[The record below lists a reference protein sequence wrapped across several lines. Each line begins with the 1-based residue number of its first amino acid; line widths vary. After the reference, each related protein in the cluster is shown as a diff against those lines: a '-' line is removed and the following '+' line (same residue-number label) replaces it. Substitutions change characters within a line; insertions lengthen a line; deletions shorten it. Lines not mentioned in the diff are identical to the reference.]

1 MRLSAI
7 FKRPVGRNIEGVI
20 KADDEASLKTEVEE
34 FVVTR
39 EVERRLS
46 DFLEAYND
54 YQGANGAWISGFFGS
69 GKSHLLKMLALLLEN
84 RTIDGHRTLDLF
96 VPKCEGNEIL
106 AAEIRRAVK
115 IPSRSILFN
124 IDQKAVLISKAQV
137 DALLSVFVQ
146 VFDEMCG
153 YYGKQGHIAQFERD
167 LDNRD
172 QYEAFKQAYAS
183 IAGRDWA
190 QGREQALLE
199 TQHIAAAYMQV
210 TGAPREAASGI
221 LLRYRDQYRM
231 SIEDFAE
238 QVAAHIARQG
248 PDFRLNFFVDEV
260 GQYIADN
267 PKLMLNLQ
275 TIAES
280 LATKCRGRAWIIVTS
295 QDGLDEIVGEMSKQ
309 QATDFSKIMAR
320 FRTRMKL
327 TSTNVD
333 EVIQDRL
340 LKKNDLGVSE
350 LGRLYNSQ
358 YNNFRTYFGFGEGTR
373 SYGKYRDHDHFIRM
387 YPFVPYQVELFQSA
401 IIQLSEHN
409 AFEGKHR
416 SVGERSL
423 LEVFQSAAKRL
434 ADEPVGRLATFDLLF
449 DGIRTTLK
457 ANIQTQIN
465 AAERQLA
472 DAPLAAQ
479 VLKVLFLLK
488 YVREFK
494 ATPHNLLV
502 LMTDRFD
509 ADLSGQAVLLQE
521 ALDRLEQGSYVLRN
535 GDLYE
540 YLTDQEKDVEQEI
553 KNTEV
558 ETTTVVD
565 ELHKIIFDSILRG
578 ERKIRDDN
586 GRDFAFARKL
596 DGVTFGQAAEVA
608 IQVFS
613 PFHEHAGNPAMLRMQ
628 SMGRDELWVA
638 LPASP
643 RLMQDLMMYKRTEK
657 YVRQNLGATQE
668 PTVKRILTERQ
679 LQNNERMVALKTL
692 VADLLLEATL
702 IFSGNDLDITSTDA
716 RTRLTRA
723 FQEVVRRVYTNLD
736 MLRGISYSEDSLRG
750 CLQAPQPQFGGEV
763 ESISEPEQEVLS
775 FVQANYSSGQRS
787 TVLAVA
793 NRFERKPYGWGV
805 WAAPCML
812 AKLIARGKIEA
823 RQDSNLLEADAL
835 LRALA
840 ATQRYGNVVLEPL
853 VEYTAS
859 QVRKLTEFYAD
870 FFDGPPAATEARP
883 LARET
888 NARFI
893 ALEDELKRLKES
905 AIRYPFLDQLQG
917 PIDALGKVIG
927 KKTDF
932 YLLELPRESD
942 ALFDLKESV
951 IDPVRRFMSGSQ
963 RQIYDEARAYLEAQ
977 DANLSYVDGG
987 EAAAL
992 RAILDDPACCSGNRM
1007 TQAKALLDVLREKV
1021 ATRVAAERLE
1031 ADLRLD
1037 QWWSRIEGSPEY
1049 GGLNADQRSELKS
1062 LFDGVRRQIDRQTL
1076 VAVIRDTLRR
1086 FDEVGHMEAVE
1097 KLTAWAAMR
1106 SAAAAETQLDR
1117 PAVEVVVEPPGPGAE
1132 RVADPLAEYV
1142 AQSAVQVA
1150 FDRFYLADE
1159 RDVDAYLDALRAA
1172 LLDVIRAGKRVRI

>member
-1 MRLSAI
+1 MHLSAI

-84 RTIDGHRTLDLF
+84 RPIDGRRTLDLF
-96 VPKCEGNEIL
+96 MPKCEGNDIL

-115 IPSRSILFN
+115 IPSKSILFN
-124 IDQKAVLISKAQV
+124 IDQKAVLISKTQV

-153 YYGKQGHIAQFERD
+153 YYGKQGHIAQFEHD
-167 LDNRD
+167 LDNRG

-199 TQHIAAAYMQV
+199 AQHIAAAYMQV
-210 TGAPREAASGI
+210 TGAPREASVGI
-221 LLRYRDQYRM
+221 LQKYRDQYRM

-238 QVAAHIARQG
+238 QVATYVSRQG

-280 LATKCRGRAWIIVTS
+280 LATKCRGRAWVIVTS
-295 QDGLDEIVGEMSKQ
+295 QDGLDDIVGEMSKQ
-309 QATDFSKIMAR
+309 QGADFSKIMAR

-340 LKKNDLGVSE
+340 LKKNDLGVTE
-350 LGRLYNSQ
+350 LGRLYNEQ
-358 YNNFRTYFGFGEGTR
+358 HNNFRTYFGFGEGTR
-373 SYGKYRDHDHFIRM
+373 SYGKYRDHDHFIKM
-387 YPFVPYQVELFQSA
+387 YPFVPYQVELFQTA

-423 LEVFQSAAKRL
+423 LEVFQSSAKRL

-502 LMTDRFD
+502 LMTDQFD
-509 ADLSGQAVLLQE
+509 ADLTARANELQE

-558 ETTTVVD
+558 ETAAVAE

-578 ERKIRDDN
+578 ERKIRDEN

-596 DGVTFGQAAEVA
+596 DGVTYGQAAEVA

-613 PFHEHAGNPAMLRMQ
+613 PFHEHAGNPAILRMQ
-628 SMGRDELWVA
+628 SMGRDELWVV

-643 RLMQDLMMYKRTEK
+643 RLMQDLLMYKRTEK
-657 YVRQNLGATQE
+657 YYRQSIGAAQE
-668 PTVKRILTERQ
+668 ATVKRILNDRQ
-679 LQNNERMVALKTL
+679 SQNVERMASLRAL

-702 IFSGNDLDITSTDA
+702 IFSGNDLDVTSTDA

-736 MLRGISYSEDSLRG
+736 MLRGISYGQESLARLPAGAATPARRRGGEHQRAGTGSAVLRPGQLQQRAALDRAGRGEPVRTQTVWVG
-750 CLQAPQPQFGGEV
+750 CLGCAVHAGE
-763 ESISEPEQEVLS
+763 
-775 FVQANYSSGQRS
+775 ADR
-787 TVLAVA
+787 
-793 NRFERKPYGWGV
+793 
-805 WAAPCML
+805 
-812 AKLIARGKIEA
+812 A
-823 RQDSNLLEADAL
+823 RQDRSTAGFESARGGRTGARAGSDTALRQRGSRTARRVYGEPGAEVEGVLRGL
-835 LRALA
+835 LR
-840 ATQRYGNVVLEPL
+840 RPRHGH
-853 VEYTAS
+853 
-859 QVRKLTEFYAD
+859 R
-870 FFDGPPAATEARP
+870 GPAAGPRDQREVHRAGGRPQAAQGKCGRATRSSPSCRDRSRRWTGSSARRP
-883 LARET
+883 T
-888 NARFI
+888 
-893 ALEDELKRLKES
+893 S
-905 AIRYPFLDQLQG
+905 TCWSCP
-917 PIDALGKVIG
+917 
-927 KKTDF
+927 
-932 YLLELPRESD
+932 
-942 ALFDLKESV
+942 
-951 IDPVRRFMSGSQ
+951 
-963 RQIYDEARAYLEAQ
+963 ARAMPCSTSRRRSSIPSAGSCRATSGRSTTRRAGISKRRRQ
-977 DANLSYVDGG
+977 TCRTSMAMKPSS
-987 EAAAL
+987 L
-992 RAILDDPACCSGNRM
+992 RAILDDPACCHGNRM
-1007 TQAKALLDVLREKV
+1007 TQAKALLDALRGKV
-1021 ATRVAAERLE
+1021 DALVAAER
-1031 ADLRLD
+1031 AASIAKLD
-1037 QWWSRIEGSPEY
+1037 QWWGAIESSAEY
-1049 GGLNADQRSELKS
+1049 GELTRRPAGRTE
-1062 LFDGVRRQIDRQTL
+1062 GVFRAR
-1076 VAVIRDTLRR
+1076 
-1086 FDEVGHMEAVE
+1086 
-1097 KLTAWAAMR
+1097 AAG
-1106 SAAAAETQLDR
+1106 DR
-1117 PAVEVVVEPPGPGAE
+1117 PADAGGGDPRHAPP
-1132 RVADPLAEYV
+1132 L
-1142 AQSAVQVA
+1142 
-1150 FDRFYLADE
+1150 
-1159 RDVDAYLDALRAA
+1159 
-1172 LLDVIRAGKRVRI
+1172 